1 MDIQVENFERLLYLE
16 ISLHL
21 ISRLGRAQI
30 IAVAIETSFQ
40 NASIAF
46 ILLKIS
52 LQEPYGELAAVAPVA
67 QLCVTGL
74 PLWFIFFALKIYQ
87 KCCKKQETENDAEKE
102 ESRQLKSQIT
112 TVTTVSEVDKME

>member
-1 MDIQVENFERLLYLE
+1 M
-16 ISLHL
+16 
-21 ISRLGRAQI
+21 GRAQI
-30 IAVAIETSFQ
+30 IAIAIETSFQ

-52 LQEPYGELAAVAPVA
+52 LPEPYGELAAVAPVA
-67 QLCVTGL
+67 QLYVTGL

-87 KCCKKQETENDAEKE
+87 KCCKKQEKENENNKEE

-112 TVTTVSEVDKME
+112 TITTVSELEKMG

>member
-1 MDIQVENFERLLYLE
+1 M
-16 ISLHL
+16 
-21 ISRLGRAQI
+21 GRAQI

-52 LQEPYGELAAVAPVA
+52 LPEPYGELAAVAPVA

-74 PLWFIFFALKIYQ
+74 PLWFVFFALKIYQ
-87 KCCKKQETENDAEKE
+87 KCCKKQEMEKDYENE

-112 TVTTVSEVDKME
+112 TVTTVSG